1 MLPVRMMYL
10 RVWRGSGQGGRVN
23 VSCIFLHLRHE
34 DDATLVYE
42 YDVDLCRTT
51 GHQQLAAK
59 RQWSCRLS
67 WPCRRVSWQKNV
79 QFCRKALG
87 SLYYWNKTNISNML
101 RMRMRLHDLF
111 QPLRPIKSNQ
121 LQLFCLPIASPIL
134 EFPLE
139 TQVKKYAEITSIW

>member
-1 MLPVRMMYL
+1 MYF
-10 RVWRGSGQGGRVN
+10 RVWRGSGQGRRVN

-67 WPCRRVSWQKNV
+67 WPCRRVSWQKKCSIL
-79 QFCRKALG
+79 QEG
-87 SLYYWNKTNISNML
+87 SRLSLLLEQNKHIKHAAYANEIARPFPAPETNQIQSITIVLPSNRITDSRIS
-101 RMRMRLHDLF
+101 
-111 QPLRPIKSNQ
+111 
-121 LQLFCLPIASPIL
+121 
-134 EFPLE
+134 
-139 TQVKKYAEITSIW
+139 TQNAGEKIR